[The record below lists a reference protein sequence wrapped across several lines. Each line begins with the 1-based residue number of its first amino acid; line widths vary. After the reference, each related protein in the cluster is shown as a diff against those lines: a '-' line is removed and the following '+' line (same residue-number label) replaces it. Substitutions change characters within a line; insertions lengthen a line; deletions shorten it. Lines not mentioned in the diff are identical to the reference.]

1 MKTYDTGLDD
11 LTLNAFV
18 DAQLDPEMERVVVT
32 AMQNDPDIREHVC
45 QLRRAKD
52 WMRTGFADV
61 RSDDRPLPNS
71 KARFGRLGTG
81 IAASFMAIAI
91 GTGGAI
97 LGYTC
102 ADRESV
108 MVAGQQQD
116 PMRVVLHID
125 DSDPA
130 HFQRVLDYAEKFL
143 EENRDRG
150 TQVEVVANSGGVN
163 LLRTGAS
170 PFEDRVRDLSEQYS
184 NLHFVAC
191 MNSLRNLR
199 RQGIDPVMFEGV
211 HSGTTAVDHIVQRLH
226 DGWTYQKID
235 NLEDI

>member
-1 MKTYDTGLDD
+1 MKAHTELDN
-11 LTLNAFV
+11 LTLNAYV
-18 DAQLDPEMERVVVT
+18 DGQLDPEMERLVLT
-32 AMQNDPDIREHVC
+32 AMQNDRDIREQVC
-45 QLRRAKD
+45 QLRRARD
-52 WMRTGFADV
+52 WMRTGFADA
-61 RSDDRPLPNS
+61 RPGDRPLPKRS
-71 KARFGRLGTG
+71 AGFGRFSTG
-81 IAASFMAIAI
+81 IAASLLAIVI
-91 GTGGAI
+91 GTGGGM
-97 LGYTC
+97 LGYAC
-102 ADRESV
+102 AQRDGV
-108 MVAGQQQD
+108 MVAGQPD

-130 HFQRVLDYAEKFL
+130 HFQTVLDYAENFL

-170 PFEDRVRDLSEQYS
+170 PFEARVMELSKQYS

-199 RQGIDPVMFEGV
+199 REGIEPVMFDGV
-211 HSGTTAVDHIVQRLH
+211 HSGETAVDHIVQRLH
-226 DGWTYQKID
+226 DGWTYQKVN